1 MRTVRPDY
9 YDDFSCIA
17 DRCHHCCCIGWEI
30 DIDDDTYKKYMKLTG
45 EDGTLIRNALT
56 GEDVKHFAL
65 DKDGKCPL
73 LNDKGLCTLCL
84 KYGEKSLCSVCHMY
98 PRFAFRYG
106 STEEMSLSISC
117 EEAARLIIGRSTQ
130 VTLLHDA
137 APSYDKS
144 GAAVPYDDPD
154 NRCDFDGG
162 DDEFCPDEI
171 SRIRDDAMLILQ
183 ERSLPINKRICSYL
197 HFCEDVQ
204 SLINR
209 EEEEPG
215 LMRASLPELENKYVH
230 AAPESMSADN
240 DIFADMTPMSSSEK
254 YDAYSHRLTTFSELE
269 ILGTEW
275 TQKLTMLRTGIGQ
288 STSTYCNGMTA
299 FDTYIQNYSEPF
311 EQLLVYF
318 TTRYFM
324 RSVFDCDITSKAKLA
339 VTSFLMIRD
348 ICAADYDRQHD
359 TMNFISEICDICRIY
374 SGEVEHSEDNTQT
387 MTEEF
392 VFDRFYDLDSLC
404 RQVCIS

>member
-1 MRTVRPDY
+1 MQTIRPDY

-17 DRCHHCCCIGWEI
+17 DKCRHCCCIGWEI
-30 DIDDDTYKKYMKLTG
+30 DIDDDTYKRYMRLPG
-45 EDGTLIRNALT
+45 EDGTRVRNALT
-56 GEDVKHFAL
+56 GEDIKHFAL
-65 DKDGKCPL
+65 DKDRRCPL
-73 LNDKGLCTLCL
+73 LSDKGLCTLCL
-84 KYGEKSLCSVCHMY
+84 KYGEESLCSVCHMY

-117 EEAARLIIGRSTQ
+117 EEAARLIIGRNRR

-144 GAAVPYDDPD
+144 GAAVPYNNPNDGY
-154 NRCDFDGG
+154 DFDGC

-183 ERSLPINKRICSYL
+183 ERSLPINKRICSFL
-197 HFCEDVQ
+197 HFCDDTQ

-215 LMRASLPELENKYVH
+215 LLRASLPELESKYVH
-230 AAPESMSADN
+230 AVNECMSAD
-240 DIFADMTPMSSSEK
+240 MTLMSSSEK

-269 ILGTEW
+269 ILGSEW
-275 TQKLTMLRTGIGQ
+275 TDQVNMLRSGIGQ
-288 STSTYCNGMTA
+288 STDTYCKACNA
-299 FDTYIQNYSEPF
+299 FNAYICSHPEPF

-324 RSVFDCDITSKAKLA
+324 RSVFDCDIISKAKLA
-339 VTSFLMIRD
+339 VTSFLVIRD

-359 TMNFISEICDICRIY
+359 TMTVLDICDICRIY

-387 MTEEF
+387 LTEEF
-392 VFDRFYDLDSLC
+392 VFDRFYDTDSLC
-404 RQVCIS
+404 RQVYIS